1 MDTFYTR
8 QSFLLLFI
16 FLQCDWLLGDRKKR
30 AQDDEQ
36 EGLDPSSQMYK
47 ALVSN
52 PDSSFIHIHRCK
64 FSWIVI

>member
-16 FLQCDWLLGDRKKR
+16 FLQCDWLLGDRKTR

-36 EGLDPSSQMYK
+36 EGLDPSSQKYK

-52 PDSSFIHIHRCK
+52 PNVQLGLNNPRCLLGNL
-64 FSWIVI
+64 